1 MLVSAA
7 AKLAAAEDAA
17 DVASP
22 PFAEDITVSAIM
34 ETPQMNKATDRECC
48 RALRIQVAGVKPLQN
63 VCTTWPKPVDLEWHP
78 TGVPGF
84 SVEGMPAKACL
95 SLANGASADKYSA
108 LKLAQP

>member
-7 AKLAAAEDAA
+7 AKLAAAEDAV

-22 PFAEDITVSAIM
+22 PYTEYMTVSAMM

-63 VCTTWPKPVDLEWHP
+63 DCTTWPKPVDLEWHP
-78 TGVPGF
+78 TGVPSF
-84 SVEGMPAKACL
+84 SVEGRPARACL
-95 SLANGASADKYSA
+95 SLANCAGADKHSA
-108 LKLAQP
+108 LKLAQT